1 MIYTRITITQYL
13 QINEKPSHET
23 RVLDFMIMKSCK
35 NLLKI
40 ICAMPYYFNES
51 YFLNKYFRCSLNNYF
66 KNT

>member
-1 MIYTRITITQYL
+1 MYKL
-13 QINEKPSHET
+13 
-23 RVLDFMIMKSCK
+23 MKNLLMELMK

-51 YFLNKYFRCSLNNYF
+51 YFLNKYFRRSLNNYF